1 MGDQFANS
9 ANGLA
14 MKKLGSGFTSG
25 SEITLLGI
33 ELNNLI
39 NKYSCKPLDIFSNA
53 I

>member
-1 MGDQFANS
+1 MGEKFAIF

-25 SEITLLGI
+25 SEITLLST
-33 ELNNLI
+33 ELYNLI
-39 NKYSCKPLDIFSNA
+39 NKYSCKPLDLFSNA